1 MRLSA
6 TRALLERRDAIIVA
20 SVSAIYGLGD
30 PESYLKMLLH
40 IVVGD
45 RVHRDAVIKRLVELQ
60 YERNELDFGRGT
72 YRIRGETL
80 DIYPAES
87 ESLAVR
93 IQMFDDEIEKLLGL
107 TP

>member
-1 MRLSA
+1 
-6 TRALLERRDAIIVA
+6 
-20 SVSAIYGLGD
+20 
-30 PESYLKMLLH
+30 MLLH

-93 IQMFDDEIEKLLGL
+93 IQMFDDEIEKITWFDPL
-107 TP
+107 TGKKYQISTTHYHLSKNHIMSLQKIS

>member
-20 SVSAIYGLGD
+20 SVSCIYGLGD

-40 IVVGD
+40 VVVGD
-45 RVHRDAVIKRLVELQ
+45 QIDRTATIKRLVEMQ
-60 YERNELDFGRGT
+60 YTRNELDFGRGT
-72 YRIRGETL
+72 YRLRGELL

-87 ESLAVR
+87 EQLAVR
-93 IQMFDDEIEKLLGL
+93 VHLLTMKWRKSRGL
-107 TP
+107 IH